1 MNDEICYISY
11 EDGLK
16 VYRKMIDASE
26 GGFAGVRD
34 EGGIQ
39 ATLDFVQSDIYYP
52 TFAEKLCCLVF
63 QFCSGHYFNDGNKR
77 IALTLGA
84 YFLHQ
89 NHCPWEACIFMRQFE
104 AIVYHVAASN
114 IDQALLLRMMRAF
127 IAREDYDEAL
137 KIDIAK
143 AMSRGKLGFP
153 SEGDNCEGVLIR

>member
-1 MNDEICYISY
+1 MNDKICYISY
-11 EDGLK
+11 EDVLK
-16 VYRKMIDASE
+16 VYRKMIDASD

-34 EGGIQ
+34 EGGIL

>member
-11 EDGLK
+11 EDVLK

>member
-1 MNDEICYISY
+1 MTRYVISVMKMS
-11 EDGLK
+11 E

-34 EGGIQ
+34 EGGIL

-127 IAREDYDEAL
+127 IAREDYDEA
-137 KIDIAK
+137 
-143 AMSRGKLGFP
+143 
-153 SEGDNCEGVLIR
+153 

>member
-11 EDGLK
+11 EDVLK

-143 AMSRGKLGFP
+143 AMSREKLGFP

>member
-11 EDGLK
+11 EDVLK
-16 VYRKMIDASE
+16 VYRKMIDASD

-34 EGGIQ
+34 EGGIL

-127 IAREDYDEAL
+127 IAREDYEEAL